1 MVSKRR
7 RRLKMVNAFSARTH
21 LGRIIKLASEGE
33 RFILTKRG
41 KPEVAIIGVEDL
53 EDLLEIAAEQEDKE
67 LQAALR
73 ESARQYRRGE
83 VSSLNALRTIYA
95 GRR

>member
-1 MVSKRR
+1 M
-7 RRLKMVNAFSARTH
+7 
-21 LGRIIKLASEGE
+21 
-33 RFILTKRG
+33 
-41 KPEVAIIGVEDL
+41 AIIGVEDF
-53 EDLLEIAAEQEDKE
+53 EDLLEVASEQEDKE